1 MPYQLPSTYFHSLPI
16 NWITACQRYYHSG
29 VCHYALLL
37 MRYLVEEPVA
47 SHWWLLNTTRIPKS
61 SLTEVGPHAVPST
74 AVQTYSRPYPRMMG
88 PIISVRLLEMWS
100 RHHCALSRHIGPRG
114 SFDIHR
120 SSGTRPISTALATS
134 RNANK
139 PESPI
144 QPTRFIAMH
153 TALSFPYVTVGM
165 VVFWHASRSSFI
177 TR

>member
-1 MPYQLPSTYFHSLPI
+1 MGEKSVVCNTDALSSRAILRVTF
-16 NWITACQRYYHSG
+16 AAAQRQG
-29 VCHYALLL
+29 D
-37 MRYLVEEPVA
+37 
-47 SHWWLLNTTRIPKS
+47 IPKPS
-61 SLTEVGPHAVPST
+61 SILTEVGPHAVPST
-74 AVQTYSRPYPRMMG
+74 AVQTYSRPHPRMMG
-88 PIISVRLLEMWS
+88 PIILVRLLEMWS
-100 RHHCALSRHIGPRG
+100 RHHCALSRHIGLRG

-120 SSGTRPISTALATS
+120 SSGTRPISTTIATS

-153 TALSFPYVTVGM
+153 TALSFPCVTAGM